1 MTSSGKIYPYYVID
15 VAAWTIERIFWS
27 DKLLIA
33 LNEKL
38 ERLKFTIVF
47 VIADKNQRMQ
57 KLSNRMFIHPSFTP
71 VLSFALQNF
80 HSSWGEPFIW
90 LRSTSENNT
99 LCVVDTFSAHRCA
112 EAHQMQRFFG
122 QQPLFDF
129 RIVLADFYFSV

>member
-47 VIADKNQRMQ
+47 MIADKNQRMQ

-71 VLSFALQNF
+71 VLSFALAKF
-80 HSSWGEPFIW
+80 SFILGW
-90 LRSTSENNT
+90 TIHLVKKHFWKQHIVRCGHLFST
-99 LCVVDTFSAHRCA
+99 
-112 EAHQMQRFFG
+112 
-122 QQPLFDF
+122 
-129 RIVLADFYFSV
+129 